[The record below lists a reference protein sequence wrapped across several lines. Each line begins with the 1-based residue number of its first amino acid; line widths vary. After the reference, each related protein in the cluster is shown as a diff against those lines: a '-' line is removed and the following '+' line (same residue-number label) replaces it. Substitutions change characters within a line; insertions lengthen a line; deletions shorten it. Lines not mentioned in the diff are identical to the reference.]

1 MAGGLRGV
9 NQLIDQP
16 GAFIP
21 RHVCQKALEA
31 FGGERHSC
39 QVQAHS
45 SGECGIV
52 DHNAF
57 GKQGLGV
64 AEDSVN
70 SSGQRFF
77 VSFSRLGKCGS
88 GCKNARH
95 A

>member
-9 NQLIDQP
+9 NQFIDQF
-16 GAFIP
+16 GAFL
-21 RHVCQKALEA
+21 RRFVGQKASEA

-39 QVQAHS
+39 QVQTHS
-45 SGECGIV
+45 PGECGIV
-52 DHNAF
+52 DHNVF

-88 GCKNARH
+88 GRKKTHH